1 MPKELFL
8 LKAKL
13 RHLEIFNK
21 AYWKTTVALFV
32 GGMTIKIIRKKN

>member
-13 RHLEIFNK
+13 KHLEIFNK
-21 AYWKTTVALFV
+21 AYQKTIVALFV
-32 GGMTIKIIRKKN
+32 GRMTVKIKRKKN